1 MAVDRRREWVARVDR
16 HLNKASYQS
25 YVGAASRYIEGK
37 STVVSPTTS
46 FTHGFQKEVRHA

>member
-16 HLNKASYQS
+16 HINKASYQS

-46 FTHGFQKEVRHA
+46 LTHGFQKEVRHA